1 MVFGFFILVLTLVGV
16 LSESFFGAAF
26 KILGFALV
34 AAWVFFV
41 DAYVIVFVNTAKVTF
56 YYPLRPWKRNIELNL
71 EEISSIREGY
81 RSTLVIVQKNGKEVI
96 FTHAFFPS
104 ETKKII
110 ELLKQKIA

>member
-1 MVFGFFILVLTLVGV
+1 MVFLFWILHLWGFYQKV
-16 LSESFFGAAF
+16 FFGATL

-81 RSTLVIVQKNGKEVI
+81 RSTWVIVQKNG
-96 FTHAFFPS
+96 
-104 ETKKII
+104 
-110 ELLKQKIA
+110 